1 MFSINNKTKVS
12 LSIDYRMI
20 SATLSFTPKFF
31 SGNKD
36 NDLKGNSS
44 YTDFSF
50 RFFPKRFIQ
59 TFYYK
64 NVKGFYIEN
73 MQEVAPP
80 RVVENTYDKIQKK
93 IPVL

>member
-1 MFSINNKTKVS
+1 
-12 LSIDYRMI
+12 MI

-36 NDLKGNSS
+36 NDLKGNSLIQTS
-44 YTDFSF
+44 ASDFSLKDLS
-50 RFFPKRFIQ
+50 RLFI
-59 TFYYK
+59 T
-64 NVKGFYIEN
+64 N